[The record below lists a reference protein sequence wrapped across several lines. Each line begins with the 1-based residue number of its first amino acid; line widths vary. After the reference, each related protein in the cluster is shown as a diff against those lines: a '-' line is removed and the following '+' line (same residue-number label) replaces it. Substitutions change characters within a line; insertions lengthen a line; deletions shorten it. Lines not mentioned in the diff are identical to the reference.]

1 MEISL
6 KWFSVT
12 HVMNDSFVSA
22 SLSLFV
28 TIFTN
33 IIAVN
38 LNRAPTVP
46 VADVNFNV
54 EILHHMVYNITVESS
69 MIPNSILPGM
79 STIMVQN
86 SSLAEI
92 ERAILG
98 QNFCQSGF
106 SVPLF

>member
-1 MEISL
+1 MT
-6 KWFSVT
+6 V
-12 HVMNDSFVSA
+12 
-22 SLSLFV
+22 
-28 TIFTN
+28 FTN
-33 IIAVN
+33 ISAVN
-38 LNRAPTVP
+38 LNRTPTVP

-69 MIPNSILPGM
+69 MIPNSTLSGM
-79 STIMVQN
+79 SIILVQN

-92 ERAILG
+92 EPAILG